1 VTVDVTT
8 EVPPRTRLSPYLHR
22 FDRIVAHSSMV
33 GVVAVVV
40 LGSGVALVLADFPAF
55 WESLF
60 STVAWSVTLVML
72 FLLHHTQ
79 RREQVATQL
88 KLDELI
94 RALPQ
99 ADDHFVRVQA
109 AEDEEVQELEQRHI
123 EHHQATRSG

>member
-1 VTVDVTT
+1 MQS
-8 EVPPRTRLSPYLHR
+8 EAPPQTRLSRILHR

-33 GVVAVVV
+33 GVTA
-40 LGSGVALVLADFPAF
+40 ALVLGAGTALAIANFPSF
-55 WESLF
+55 WESMF
-60 STVAWSVTLVML
+60 SIVAWSVTLVML
-72 FLLHHTQ
+72 FVVHHTQ

-109 AEDEEVQELEQRHI
+109 ADDDEVQELEQRHI
-123 EHHQATRSG
+123 DHHHATRSG

>member
-1 VTVDVTT
+1 VET
-8 EVPPRTRLSPYLHR
+8 EVPPRTRLSPHLHR
-22 FDRIVAHSSMV
+22 FDRVVAHSAAV
-33 GVVAVVV
+33 GAVAVVV
-40 LGSGVALVLADFPAF
+40 VGSGLGLVATGFPAF

-60 STVAWSVTLVML
+60 STVAWSVALVML

-99 ADDHFVRVQA
+99 ADDHYVRVQA
-109 AEDEEVQELEQRHI
+109 ADDDEVHELEERHM
-123 EHHQATRSG
+123 EHHRATRAG

>member
-1 VTVDVTT
+1 MQT
-8 EVPPRTRLSPYLHR
+8 EVPPTTKLSPYLHR
-22 FDRIVAHSSMV
+22 LDRVVAHSAAV
-33 GVVAVVV
+33 GIVAAVTI
-40 LGSGVALVLADFPAF
+40 GCSIALAATDFPPF

-60 STVAWSVTLVML
+60 SVCAWAVTLVML
-72 FLLHHTQ
+72 FVLHHTQ

-109 AEDEEVQELEQRHI
+109 AADDEVQELEQRHI
-123 EHHQATRSG
+123 DHHHATRAV

>member
-1 VTVDVTT
+1 MES

-22 FDRIVAHSSMV
+22 FDQIVAHSAAV
-33 GVVAVVV
+33 GFMA
-40 LGSGVALVLADFPAF
+40 ALVGASGIALIATGFPAF

-60 STVAWSVTLVML
+60 SWAAWSVTLVML
-72 FLLHHTQ
+72 FLVHHTQ

-99 ADDHFVRVQA
+99 ADDHYVRVQA
-109 AEDEEVQELEQRHI
+109 AADEEVQELEERHI
-123 EHHQATRSG
+123 EHHRATRSG

>member
-1 VTVDVTT
+1 METD
-8 EVPPRTRLSPYLHR
+8 VPPRTQLSRRLQR
-22 FDRIVAHSSMV
+22 FDRIVAHSAAV
-33 GVVAVVV
+33 GIVAVVV
-40 LGSGVALVLADFPAF
+40 MGSGVALAATGFPGF

-60 STVAWSVTLVML
+60 SAAAWSVTLVML

-94 RALPQ
+94 RAMPQ

-109 AEDEEVQELEQRHI
+109 AADDEVRELEQRHI
-123 EHHQATRSG
+123 DHHEATRTAS